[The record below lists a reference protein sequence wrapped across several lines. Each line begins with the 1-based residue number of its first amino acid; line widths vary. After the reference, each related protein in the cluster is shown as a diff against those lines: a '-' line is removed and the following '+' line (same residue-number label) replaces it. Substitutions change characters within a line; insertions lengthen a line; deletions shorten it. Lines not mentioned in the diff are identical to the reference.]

1 LQDVAQKV
9 VKSSQHKFTK
19 AERLADRKK
28 RLLIIEQGR
37 TLRYKNMLISI
48 YPQEHWELAL
58 AIKSHCGTACDRNRL
73 KRKVREAFRLSKDPQ
88 LQSAAIAITLID
100 GRCVFE
106 VKELRDILK
115 ANLRMRD

>member
-9 VKSSQHKFTK
+9 VKSSQHKLTK

-28 RLLIIEQGR
+28 RLLIIERGR
-37 TLRYKNMLISI
+37 TLRYKNMLIAI

-58 AIKSHCGTACDRNRL
+58 AINSHCGPACNRNRL
-73 KRKVREAFRLSKDPQ
+73 KRRVREAYRLSKDSQ

-100 GRCVFE
+100 GQCVFG
-106 VKELRDILK
+106 VKELRDVLK

>member
-1 LQDVAQKV
+1 
-9 VKSSQHKFTK
+9 
-19 AERLADRKK
+19 
-28 RLLIIEQGR
+28 
-37 TLRYKNMLISI
+37 MLIAI

-58 AIKSHCGTACDRNRL
+58 AIKNHCGTACNRNRL
-73 KRKVREAFRLSKDPQ
+73 KRRVREAYRLSKDPQ

-100 GRCVFE
+100 GQCDFG